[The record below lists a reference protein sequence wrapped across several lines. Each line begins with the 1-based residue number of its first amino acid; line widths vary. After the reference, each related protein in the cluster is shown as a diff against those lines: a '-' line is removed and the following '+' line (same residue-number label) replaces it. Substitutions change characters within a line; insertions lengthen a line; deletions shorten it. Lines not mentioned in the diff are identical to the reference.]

1 LSEINVITECVS
13 RSHFRLNGWSTIHK
27 IMRTCQEAVEKNQIT
42 LFNFGKN
49 KFSSLSFACYCEVQT
64 ILSQQT

>member
-1 LSEINVITECVS
+1 
-13 RSHFRLNGWSTIHK
+13 
-27 IMRTCQEAVEKNQIT
+27 MRTCQEAVEKNQIT

-64 ILSQQT
+64 ILSQQTWSMLVYLLS